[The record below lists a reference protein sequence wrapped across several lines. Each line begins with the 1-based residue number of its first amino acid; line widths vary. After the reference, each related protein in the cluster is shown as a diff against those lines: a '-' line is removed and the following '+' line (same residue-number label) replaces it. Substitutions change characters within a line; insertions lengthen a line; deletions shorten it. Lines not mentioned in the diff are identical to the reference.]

1 MNLTTRASFYVSLW
15 ITFIRHGI
23 LKEAVKEFEIRG
35 AQFEKLEP
43 SPLHIHFYVPQ
54 KSAGAQFIVW
64 ESIGQALEQIE
75 FRAGA
80 KITISTSIPSEP
92 VDVLF
97 CFKMERPRY
106 IPSEICCLIICDE
119 ADRLWNAL
127 GDFDLVVV
135 TSSLELCELVHIK
148 NQQVFFLPE
157 VEPLELIEFGITN
170 CRSNPGEK
178 NDILWH
184 GGIHTLH
191 ELRQFK
197 PFFVALRHRI
207 GFARLLL
214 VVGDGTCPPEFQE
227 DWISVLPW
235 SRDNLCKASQS
246 SRLSIL
252 PARGSLKL
260 SFLKPAARVRCCLAM
275 GLVALGDRRVPEV
288 QRLCSHLGLPS
299 IDFSDYG
306 TAVQTISDF
315 WDKSDAIRNKA
326 QAGHKAVFRDYSP
339 EIAVRHWANLIF
351 HLRSRISRSRAS

>member
-1 MNLTTRASFYVSLW
+1 MGVVRFREKGCRMNLTTRASFYFSLW

-23 LKEAVKEFEIRG
+23 LKEAVKEFQIRG
-35 AQFEKLEP
+35 APFEKLDL
-43 SPLHIHFYVPQ
+43 SPLYIHFYVPQ

-75 FRAGA
+75 FEAGA

-97 CFKMERPRY
+97 CFKTERPRY
-106 IPSEICCLIICDE
+106 IHSEICCLIICDE
-119 ADRLWNAL
+119 ADRLWNAV
-127 GDFDLVVV
+127 GNFDFVVV

-157 VEPLELIEFGITN
+157 VEPRELLDFGNTN
-170 CRSNPGEK
+170 CSIHPGVK

-184 GGIHTLH
+184 GGIHTLN
-191 ELRQFK
+191 ELRSFK
-197 PFFVALRHRI
+197 PFFVELRHRT
-207 GFARLLL
+207 GFDRLVL
-214 VVGDGTCPPEFQE
+214 VVGDGTCPLEFRE

-275 GLVALGDRRVPEV
+275 GLVGLGDRRVPEV

-299 IDFSDYG
+299 IDFSDFE

-326 QAGHKAVFRDYSP
+326 QAGYETIFR
-339 EIAVRHWANLIF
+339 
-351 HLRSRISRSRAS
+351 